1 MPDSKTMDKLDNNDK
16 GILNY
21 ETEKRAG
28 KRKFTLSSAHQ
39 RSIEHLLWLHVDHRV
54 T

>member
-1 MPDSKTMDKLDNNDK
+1 MPKSKTIDKLDNNDK

-21 ETEKRAG
+21 ETEKRARI
-28 KRKFTLSSAHQ
+28 RKFTLSLAHQ
-39 RSIEHLLWLHVDHRV
+39 RSIERLLWLHVDHRV